1 MAEEARDEL
10 GNNLSQLE
18 QTLGQ
23 VGARLSHGWSIGRSL
38 STSIAANNG
47 NLRSLGAITLIMGD
61 ALNEAIKEQRNLTS
75 VMTRTG
81 RKRGFF
87 SENLAASLQM
97 NGVSF
102 SEAVQVFNA
111 TFTAGLNKSDRTT
124 LKLMGEMQLLG
135 VDVRKAAA
143 MVAMNR
149 HVLGLNVQESEKLIK
164 TTVATAAQYHIST
177 EAVISAITSLR
188 ETLKTTTVTYGP
200 AVAKAMQQAMPHLLG
215 MFGQES
221 GAEISRVMSALL
233 GGGPQQAQLAAKLG
247 IPLEDLQGAD
257 TTREVISLVRRAVS
271 QMDSLVAPLRGRAGS
286 EFSINAMVK
295 AFGNVPELALL
306 GRRVG
311 QMTQTQKEEAMVQA
325 YNSMVAQQQRETL
338 VSFFNDFKTS
348 VTTMILPIIN
358 AISFVLG
365 GISDVIK
372 AISGDTMTLG
382 RTVGNILT
390 IMILGKIWKG
400 ISANLEKVVLYLMA
414 SKGVANAGLL
424 LRGGYSKNVPKGA
437 PWGTGARITESGAR
451 FAKFGT
457 AFGKVGSALMGPWGI
472 GIAVAATIIPSM
484 IAKLTGKNDQ
494 MLDEQKKQT
503 ELMEKESSRQ
513 SSYMEDRISEA
524 IALLSVLSE
533 TQIEGMRAQ
542 NPLLDQIAVATG
554 ESAIAQ
560 KLNSENFQQPI
571 TRPPLSKSIS
581 DTEGGGGTE
590 LAQ

>member
-61 ALNEAIKEQRNLTS
+61 ALNEAIKEQRNLAS

-87 SENLAASLQM
+87 SEKLVASLQM

-414 SKGVANAGLL
+414 RKGVAGAGILM
-424 LRGGYSKNVPKGA
+424 RGGTYGNKALKGA
-437 PWGTGARITESGAR
+437 KWGTGARITTAG
-451 FAKFGT
+451 FAKFGK
-457 AFGKVGSALMGPWGI
+457 AFGNVGSKLMGPWGI

>member
-61 ALNEAIKEQRNLTS
+61 ALNEAIKEQRNLAS

-87 SENLAASLQM
+87 SEKLVASLQM

-149 HVLGLNVQESEKLIK
+149 HVLGLSVQESEKLIK

-358 AISFVLG
+358 VISLVLG
-365 GISDVIK
+365 VISDGIK
-372 AISGDTMTLG
+372 AISGGTMTLG

-400 ISANLEKVVLYLMA
+400 MSSNLEKVVLYLMA
-414 SKGVANAGLL
+414 RKGVAGAAGFLS
-424 LRGGYSKNVPKGA
+424 GAKIPGTWGKPA
-437 PWGTGARITESGAR
+437 PWGTGARITGAG
-451 FAKFGT
+451 FAKFGK
-457 AFGKVGSALMGPWGI
+457 AFGNVGSKLMGPWGI

>member
-1 MAEEARDEL
+1 MPEEARDEL

-18 QTLGQ
+18 QTIGQ

-61 ALNEAIKEQRNLTS
+61 ALNEAIKEQRNLAS

-87 SENLAASLQM
+87 SEKLVASLHM

-149 HVLGLNVQESEKLIK
+149 HVLGLSVQESEKLIK

-257 TTREVISLVRRAVS
+257 TTREVISIVRRAVS

-286 EFSINAMVK
+286 EFSVNAMIK

-414 SKGVANAGLL
+414 RKGVAGAGILM
-424 LRGGYSKNVPKGA
+424 RGGTYGNKALKGA
-437 PWGTGARITESGAR
+437 KWGTGARITTAG
-451 FAKFGT
+451 FAKFGK
-457 AFGKVGSALMGPWGI
+457 AFGNVGSKLMGPWGI

-560 KLNSENFQQPI
+560 KLNSENFQQPV
-571 TRPPLSKSIS
+571 TRPSLSKSIS